1 MPHALINGCLL
12 CGKIKLNAVKNSY
25 IYVAQMVIT
34 TVLPLAV
41 IPVITRILP
50 PLEYG
55 IYILAQVYSM
65 FAVSLVAMGMISGY
79 ERNYFQ
85 YKDDPA
91 KIGTLL
97 YTVLIFSLVFYL
109 LSGIFVYLWKDTLAR
124 IIFEKEGYG
133 MLLVIVFIGLGL
145 QTLSQYY
152 LTYLKNKGSAGSYS
166 RITITQSLVN
176 FFFIIIFLVY
186 LGYGVISLAYALLL
200 SNLTTFLFIITQ
212 QLRSFKISFSKVMLV
227 GILKIS
233 LPLTP
238 RILFGALNT
247 QFDKMMLGMLSSMGG
262 VGVYGIGHRIS
273 YVVFQFM
280 TALDHVFIPELYNRL
295 FSQGKNDDID
305 NIGKYLI
312 PFFYISIMAAMGV
325 ALFSEE
331 LFIILLPKSYHDGIN
346 IVIILTIFYASM
358 FFGKI
363 SGPQLIY
370 KKKTHIISLLTL
382 ISVLVNILLN
392 IPMIILWGTIGAAI
406 ATMLAGI
413 ISVII
418 SYKVAQR
425 YIPIKYEWNMMLRII
440 AIFIA
445 AVSWAI
451 LTRVFL
457 LEEYWIRLIGKIILV
472 ILFVWT
478 GIKYKII
485 NTEIIRKTLFI
496 R

>member
-1 MPHALINGCLL
+1 
-12 CGKIKLNAVKNSY
+12 
-25 IYVAQMVIT
+25 MVIT
-34 TVLPLAV
+34 TVLPLAA

-109 LSGIFVYLWKDTLAR
+109 LAGAFVYLWKDTLAR
-124 IIFEKEGYG
+124 IIFGKESYG

-152 LTYLKNKGSAGSYS
+152 LTYLKNKGSAGSFS

-176 FFFIIIFLVY
+176 FCSIIIFLVY
-186 LGYGVISLAYALLL
+186 FGYGVISLAYALLL

-212 QLRSFKISFSKVMLV
+212 QLKSFKISFSKIMLAD
-227 GILKIS
+227 ILKIS

-247 QFDKMMLGMLSSMGG
+247 QFDKMMLGMLSGIGG
-262 VGVYGIGHRIS
+262 VGVYGIGHRVS
-273 YVVFQFM
+273 YVAFQFM
-280 TALDHVFIPELYNRL
+280 TALDHVFIPEVYKR
-295 FSQGKNDDID
+295 FFAQEKNNNID

-312 PFFYISIMAAMGV
+312 PFFYVSILASMGV

-331 LFIILLPKSYHDGIN
+331 LFIILLPRSYHDGIN
-346 IVIILTIFYASM
+346 VVIILTIFYASM
-358 FFGKI
+358 FFGKV

-370 KKKTHIISLLTL
+370 AKKTHITSLLTL
-382 ISVLVNILLN
+382 ISIMINILFN
-392 IPMIILWGTIGAAI
+392 IPMIILWGTIGAAV

-413 ISVII
+413 ISVTI

-425 YIPIKYEWNMMLRII
+425 YIPIKFEWNMMVRII
-440 AIFIA
+440 SIFIA
-445 AVSWAI
+445 AVSWTI

-457 LEEYWIRLIGKIILV
+457 LEEYWIRLIGKIALIM
-472 ILFVWT
+472 LFIWM
-478 GIKYKII
+478 GMRYKII
-485 NTEIIRKTLFI
+485 SVESIRKTLQI
-496 R
+496 KQKIG